1 MHILME
7 RAAITSFAGND
18 DLNAEIQ
25 ICDDDG
31 KTVYIHVNY
40 GYSGVDQFSAGYTS
54 IFDDVTKE
62 TEEDEDE
69 LTETIEYIEVFEE
82 LEETEESKY
91 AKYYKIAERMIDDIA
106 DDYRK

>member
-7 RAAITSFAGND
+7 RAAITSYVGND
-18 DLNAEIQ
+18 DLDAEIQ

-31 KTVYIHVNY
+31 KTVYINAHY
-40 GYSGVDQFSAGYTS
+40 GDDCTCFSAGYTS
-54 IFDDVTKE
+54 NFDYATKGS
-62 TEEDEDE
+62 DAGE
-69 LTETIEYIEVFEE
+69 LTETVEYIEEYEE

-106 DDYRK
+106 DDYKQ

>member
-18 DLNAEIQ
+18 DLNAEVQ

-54 IFDDVTKE
+54 IFDDVTKG
-62 TEEDEDE
+62 TEDDEFA
-69 LTETIEYIEVFEE
+69 ETIEYIEVFEE
-82 LEETEESKY
+82 LEETKESKY

-106 DDYRK
+106 DDYKQ